1 VTPPRLGRFSCR
13 REVSGYTTL
22 SVVTD
27 HVTYGEGI
35 PGDDELH
42 LVGDVS
48 SGRRVLELGL
58 AGNAITLAALGA
70 KTLAVDADPEAIAD
84 LRVEAARAGVS
95 IECHHGELH
104 ELGFAPS
111 GTIDVVLSTHTLHD
125 RDDLGRTLR
134 QVHRVLKSG
143 APMIMALDHPFA
155 AVGLGVD
162 GAKRHYGDDHRTIG
176 DLLVALDRANFR
188 IEAFHEL
195 GVDEDSPIP
204 TTLVVKARK
213 QGS

>member
-1 VTPPRLGRFSCR
+1 M
-13 REVSGYTTL
+13 
-22 SVVTD
+22 TD

-35 PGDDELH
+35 PADDELH

-70 KTLAVDADPEAIAD
+70 KTLVVDPDPEAIAD

-111 GTIDVVLSTHTLHD
+111 GTIDAVLSAHTLHD
-125 RDDLGRTLR
+125 GDDLGRTLR

-143 APMIMALDHPFA
+143 APLIMALDHPFA
-155 AVGLGVD
+155 AVGVGGD
-162 GAKRHYGDDHRTIG
+162 GAKRRYGDDHRTIG

-195 GVDEDSPIP
+195 GVDEESPIP

>member
-1 VTPPRLGRFSCR
+1 
-13 REVSGYTTL
+13 
-22 SVVTD
+22 
-27 HVTYGEGI
+27 VTYGEGI
-35 PGDDELH
+35 PGEDELH
-42 LVGDVS
+42 LLGDVS

-58 AGNAITLAALGA
+58 AGNAITLAAAGA
-70 KTLAVDADPEAIAD
+70 KALAVDPDPEAIAD

-111 GTIDVVLSTHTLHD
+111 GTIDAIVSAHTLHD
-125 RDDLGRTLR
+125 GDDLGRTLR

-143 APMIMALDHPFA
+143 APFVLALDHPFA
-155 AVGLGVD
+155 AVGAGDGGV
-162 GAKRHYGDDHRTIG
+162 ARRYGDGHRTIG

-195 GVDEDSPIP
+195 GVDQGSAIP
-204 TTLVVKARK
+204 TSLVVKARK